1 MYKDAALKV
10 GAEWKAKE
18 ASEENKTGWKVEVLN
33 FWDVMVE
40 DAEGEEDALLARYF
54 TYVLSSTSS
63 TEVKLTSSDGVH
75 LTPIGYKLLWKAM
88 SELILTKFQGRGL
101 DFTNTDDLHPR
112 VLRTNVTG
120 GLMSIGSI
128 PRISL
133 RSSNTRHSARI

>member
-101 DFTNTDDLHPR
+101 DFTNTDDLPQR
-112 VLRTNVTG
+112 APWYAAFAP
-120 GLMSIGSI
+120 S
-128 PRISL
+128 P
-133 RSSNTRHSARI
+133 SSPQN